1 MKRGGELAFSVRE
14 LHHHGLLGSV
24 SGLEF
29 EVATGEVVGWGC
41 GVTQTLK
48 GLCSFRGQGSL
59 QRRPEP

>member
-1 MKRGGELAFSVRE
+1 MERGGGLAFSVRE

-24 SGLEF
+24 SGLEC

-48 GLCSFRGQGSL
+48 GLRPFRGQGSL